1 MQLYDNIQKTLSKKG
16 INVVVGD
23 IYDFM
28 AIWKE
33 WYRGSVN
40 DFHFYNVKM
49 SDGKTVEKERRTLN
63 MPKKVCEDF
72 SKLEWSEKV
81 EIKLDSKEAT
91 KKLLDVLD
99 SKENSFSVNFP
110 MFLEKEYAL
119 GTMATVEY
127 KKNDKTLIDYIDGD
141 IVLPYKYSNN
151 YINGILTISRSIEKQ
166 DKAELFYNLITYHE
180 YENGIYKTL
189 KELYVSKDENILGDE
204 IDFNTIYPGVKEFE
218 EIKTEHPRFQVWK
231 LPIANN
237 LDTGSPM
244 GISILANHLDKFK
257 SIDIKYD
264 SFNREFVTGK
274 RRILID
280 KTALK
285 GDVTGVD
292 ESGKPIMVSY
302 FDTDDEVYVAIKGM
316 DNQPIKDIN
325 FDLRVQ
331 PHVDAINTELNYL
344 SSGIGLGNNFYQF
357 DKNGLKT
364 ATEVVSE
371 NSDTYRTMVH
381 HRIAIYDCLY
391 DLIAT
396 ICEMENIPYTEI
408 SINLDDSIIED
419 TDSIRKQA
427 LTEYN
432 SKLISKAEYF
442 RKTDKLEEQ
451 SAIDYVNK
459 MNEEIQNQEISDGSE
474 FDIKE

>member
-1 MQLYDNIQKTLSKKG
+1 MKLYDNIQKTLSKKN

-23 IYDFM
+23 VYDFM
-28 AIWKE
+28 AIWNE

-49 SDGKTVEKERRTLN
+49 ADGKTIEKERRTLN

-81 EIKLDSKEAT
+81 EIKLDTDEAT
-91 KKLLDVLD
+91 ERLINVLD
-99 SKENSFSVNFP
+99 NKENAFSVNFP

-119 GTMATVEY
+119 GTMVTVEY
-127 KKNDKTLIDYIDGD
+127 QKDGKTLIDYIDGD
-141 IVLPYKYSNN
+141 VVLPYKYSNN
-151 YINGILTISRSIEKQ
+151 YINGIITVSRSVEEEGK
-166 DKAELFYNLITYHE
+166 KKLYYNLLTYHE
-180 YENGIYKTL
+180 YENGVYKTL
-189 KELYVSKDENILGDE
+189 KELYVSKEENELGEE
-204 IDFNTIYPGVKEFE
+204 IEFKTVYPGVKEFE
-218 EIKTEHPRFQVWK
+218 QITTEHPRFQVWK

-244 GISILANHLDKFK
+244 GISILANQLDKFK
-257 SIDIKYD
+257 NIDIKYD
-264 SFNREFVTGK
+264 SFNHEFVTGK
-274 RRILID
+274 RRVLID
-280 KTALK
+280 KAALK
-285 GDVTGVD
+285 GEVVGVD
-292 ESGKPIMVSY
+292 ESNKPIMVSY
-302 FDTDDEVYVAIKGM
+302 FDTEDEVYVAIKGM
-316 DNQPIKDIN
+316 ENQPIKDIN

-331 PHVDAINTELNYL
+331 PHIDAINTELNYL
-344 SSGIGLGNNFYQF
+344 SAGVGLGNGFYQF
-357 DKNGLKT
+357 DKTGLKT

-381 HRIAIYDCLY
+381 HRIPIYDCLY

-419 TDSIRKQA
+419 TDNIRKQA

-432 SKLISKAEYF
+432 AKLISKAEYF
-442 RKTDKLEEQ
+442 RKTDKLEEEL
-451 SAIDYVNK
+451 AIDYVNK
-459 MNEEIQNQEISDGSE
+459 MNEEIQNQEITDGTE
-474 FDIKE
+474 FDLKE

>member
-1 MQLYDNIQKTLSKKG
+1 MELYNNIKKALSKKD

-23 IYDFM
+23 IYDYM
-28 AIWKE
+28 DIWNE
-33 WYRGSVN
+33 WYSGSVK

-49 SDGKTVEKERRTLN
+49 ADGKTAEKERRTLN

-81 EIKLDSKEAT
+81 EIKLDTNKSTE
-91 KKLLDVLD
+91 KLMNVLD
-99 SKENSFSVNFP
+99 SKENAFSVNFP

-119 GTMATVEY
+119 GTMVTVEY
-127 KKNDKTLIDYIDGD
+127 KKDDKTLIDYIDGD
-141 IVLPYKYSNN
+141 VVLPYKYSNG
-151 YINGILTISRSIEKQ
+151 YINGIITVSRSVKEEGK
-166 DKAELFYNLITYHE
+166 KKKYYNLLTYHE
-180 YENGIYKTL
+180 YENGVYKTL
-189 KELYVSKDENILGDE
+189 KELYVSKEEKELGEE
-204 IDFNTIYPGVKEFE
+204 IDFKSIYPDVKEFE
-218 EIKTEHPRFQVWK
+218 QIVTEHPRFQVWK

-237 LDTGSPM
+237 LDTGSPF
-244 GISILANHLDKFK
+244 GISILANQLDKFK
-257 SIDIKYD
+257 NIDIKYD
-264 SFNREFVTGK
+264 SFNHEFVTGK
-274 RRILID
+274 RRVLID

-285 GDVTGVD
+285 GEVKGVD
-292 ESGKPIMVSY
+292 ENGKPIMVSY

-316 DNQPIKDIN
+316 ENQPVKDIN

-331 PHVDAINTELNYL
+331 PHIDAINTELNYL
-344 SSGIGLGNNFYQF
+344 SAGVGLGNGFYQF
-357 DKNGLKT
+357 DKTGLKT

-381 HRIAIYDCLY
+381 HRIPIYDCLY

-419 TDSIRKQA
+419 TDNIRKQA

-432 SKLISKAEYF
+432 AKLISKAEYF
-442 RKTDKLEEQ
+442 RKTDKLEEE

-459 MNEEIQNQEISDGSE
+459 MNEEIQNQEIVDGSE
-474 FDIKE
+474 FDLKE